1 MSQLVQILIL
11 GLVLGGVYALMA
23 SGLTLTFGVMR
34 IVNLAH
40 AAFIILPAYLS
51 YWAWKLYQVDP
62 LLSIVITMPA
72 MLLLGITIY
81 RLLFPRIADSPRYVE
96 MTVLLTFALALII
109 EGVMGFLFTG
119 IYRSS
124 NPGYAAKSLLFGPYF
139 VPWGQLYAS
148 LLSLGLLG
156 LLWAFMQFTRT
167 GYAIRATMQNR
178 TAAQIVGVD
187 VGRVSMLSFGIGMAL
202 AGASGSLMSFL
213 FSFFPAKH
221 WEWISILLSLI
232 VLGGMGSLMGA
243 LVGAFLLAVAAAYA
257 SHLLGPTW
265 SPVTFYL
272 ALFLILLIRPQGLLG
287 KKMEEA

>member
-221 WEWISILLSLI
+221 WEWISIL
-232 VLGGMGSLMGA
+232 
-243 LVGAFLLAVAAAYA
+243 
-257 SHLLGPTW
+257 
-265 SPVTFYL
+265 
-272 ALFLILLIRPQGLLG
+272 
-287 KKMEEA
+287 